1 MTIAVGDK
9 ATGTLQL
16 FLADG
21 TFFTADCVMN
31 VIAAGERTAE
41 EAKAAAEA
49 AKAGEAVRAEAAKA
63 EAVKAKAAEAEAA
76 KAKSSEHH
84 QDVRIQPHP
93 EQNQPQTL
101 R

>member
-1 MTIAVGDK
+1 MSIAVGDK

-21 TFFTADCVMN
+21 TFFTADCQLS
-31 VIAAGERTAE
+31 VIGAGERTAE
-41 EAKAAAEA
+41 EAKQAAESAKAAEA
-49 AKAGEAVRAEAAKA
+49 ARAEAAKA

-76 KAKSSEHH
+76 KAAAA
-84 QDVRIQPHP
+84 HP
-93 EQNQPQTL
+93 AAHPAQTPP